1 MNKYHLIL
9 NKILAE
15 EKMQE
20 NKKKG
25 SICYLLNERL
35 TFTPIDLSD
44 IISIS
49 MRIILKKRSY
59 YWQEKKV

>member
-1 MNKYHLIL
+1 MNKYHFIL

-15 EKMQE
+15 GKMQE
-20 NKKKG
+20 NKKS

-35 TFTPIDLSD
+35 TFTPLDLSD

>member
-15 EKMQE
+15 GKIQE
-20 NKKKG
+20 NKKG
-25 SICYLLNERL
+25 PIRYLLNEQL
-35 TFTPIDLSD
+35 TFIPLDLLD

>member
-15 EKMQE
+15 GKIQE
-20 NKKKG
+20 NKKG
-25 SICYLLNERL
+25 PIRYLLNEQL
-35 TFTPIDLSD
+35 TFTPLDLSD

>member
-20 NKKKG
+20 NKKG
-25 SICYLLNERL
+25 LIRYLLNEQL
-35 TFTPIDLSD
+35 TFTPLDLSD

-49 MRIILKKRSY
+49 MRIILKKRSC